1 MFSFVPAVRSFLLL
15 FLIAG
20 VSCQTSRSGK
30 DSDLTEL
37 QTVSADVVSFNI
49 LQMND
54 VYEIAPVESGQRGG
68 LARVASI
75 KNTLKAE
82 DPNTISIIAGDF
94 LSPSALG
101 VTKIN
106 GETLAGKQMVDSLNA
121 MGLDYAILGNHEFD
135 ISEQQLKSR
144 IKEGKFKWVT
154 ANVFQA
160 SGKPFEHVETND
172 VIEFKNSSGKSVR
185 VGLFGVCTDM
195 AKKNWV
201 TYKNALDVSRE
212 QVAALKG
219 KSDVIVAL
227 THLSID
233 EDKKIAAEVP
243 ELEVLL
249 GGHEHENISTVAGAD
264 STPIYKAD
272 ANARTVYIHRFQY
285 DTKKKVLTHKSELV
299 EVDQN
304 VPLDPKTDKVVK
316 DWVEKVYN
324 VLRAG
329 GIEPD
334 KAVGKTEEILDGY
347 ESSVRNRPTNL
358 TALIAQSFADE
369 VPEADGV
376 IYGGGSI
383 RIDARIPPGPITY
396 FDVLK
401 IFPFGGNLVLAEV
414 SGATLKKALMIGV
427 ENKGSGG
434 YLQMHN
440 IEPKKDGW
448 IIGGKPINDSKKY
461 KILFNDFLMTGLER
475 GLPFLNLKQPKPLV
489 KKLKETREV
498 RSIFIT
504 RLQKDM
510 AAKK

>member
-1 MFSFVPAVRSFLLL
+1 MSLPTAVRSFLL
-15 FLIAG
+15 FLIVIIAG
-20 VSCQTSRSGK
+20 CQTGK
-30 DSDLTEL
+30 SYKYSDLTDV
-37 QTVSADVVSFNI
+37 QNSNADVVAFNI

-68 LARVASI
+68 IARVASI
-75 KNTLKAE
+75 KNSLKME
-82 DPNTISIIAGDF
+82 NPNTIAIITGDF

-106 GETLAGKQMVDSLNA
+106 GETLAGEQMVASLNA
-121 MGLDYAILGNHEFD
+121 MSLDYAILGNHEFD
-135 ISEQQLKSR
+135 ITEEQLKAR
-144 IKEGKFKWVT
+144 IKESKFKWVT

-160 SGKPFEHVETND
+160 SGKPFESVKNND
-172 VIEFKNSSGKSVR
+172 VIEFTNSSGKKVR

-195 AKKNWV
+195 ARKNWV
-201 TYKNALDVSRE
+201 TYRNALDVSKE
-212 QVAALKG
+212 QVTELKP
-219 KSDVIVAL
+219 KSDLIVAL

-243 ELEVLL
+243 ELEVIL

-272 ANARTVYIHRFQY
+272 ANARTVYVHRFKY
-285 DTKKKVLTHKSELV
+285 NTRTNELIHKSELV
-299 EVDQN
+299 NVDQN
-304 VPLDPKTDKVVK
+304 IPLEEKTDKVVK
-316 DWVEKVYN
+316 NWVEKVYK
-324 VLRAG
+324 VLRAD

-334 KAVGKTEEILDGY
+334 KAVGQTQEILDGY

-358 TALIAQSFADE
+358 TALIGQSFADE
-369 VPEADGV
+369 VPEADAV

-396 FDVLK
+396 FDVVK

-414 SGATLKKALMIGV
+414 SGSTLKMALKVGI
-427 ENKGSGG
+427 ENKGTGG

-440 IEPKKDGW
+440 IEPKKEGW
-448 IIGGKPINDSKKY
+448 VIGGKPINDRKRY
-461 KILFNDFLMTGLER
+461 KVVFNDFLLTGLER
-475 GLPFLNLKQPKPLV
+475 GLPFLNSKQSKPLV
-489 KKLKETREV
+489 KKLRDTRDV
-498 RSIFIT
+498 RTVFIT

>member
-1 MFSFVPAVRSFLLL
+1 MLSFVPALRSFLLL

-20 VSCQTSRSGK
+20 VSCQTSKSGK

-37 QTVSADVVSFNI
+37 PQINADVVTFTI

-54 VYEIAPVESGQRGG
+54 VYEISPVESGQRGG
-68 LARVASI
+68 VARVASI
-75 KNTLKAE
+75 EKRLKDE
-82 DPNTISIIAGDF
+82 DPNTISVIAGDF

-106 GETLAGKQMVDSLNA
+106 GEALAGKQMVDSLNV
-121 MGLDYAILGNHEFD
+121 MGLDYAVLGNHEFD

-144 IKEGKFKWVT
+144 IKESKFKWVT

-160 SGKPFEHVETND
+160 SGKPFEQVENND
-172 VIEFKNSSGKSVR
+172 IIEFKNPSGKGVR

-201 TYKNALDVSRE
+201 SYRNALEVSKE
-212 QVAALKG
+212 QVAALKK
-219 KSDVIVAL
+219 KSDVIIAL

-233 EDKKIAAEVP
+233 EDKRIAAEVP

-272 ANARTVYIHRFQY
+272 ANARTVYVHRFQY
-285 DTKKKVLTHKSELV
+285 DTKQKILTHKSELI

-316 DWVEKVYN
+316 DWIEKVYT
-324 VLRAG
+324 VLRAD

-334 KAVGKTEEILDGY
+334 KTVGKTEEILDGY

-369 VPEADGV
+369 VPEADAV

-396 FDVLK
+396 FDVVK
-401 IFPFGGNLVLAEV
+401 IFPFGGNLVLAQV
-414 SGATLKKALMIGV
+414 SGETLKKALRIGL
-427 ENKGSGG
+427 ENKGTGG

-440 IEPKKDGW
+440 IEPKKESWVID
-448 IIGGKPINDSKKY
+448 GKPINDRKLY
-461 KILFNDFLMTGLER
+461 KILFNDFLLTGLER
-475 GLPFLNLKQPKPLV
+475 GLPFLNPKQPKPLV
-489 KKLKETREV
+489 KRLKDTRDV
-498 RSIFIT
+498 RSIFISK
-504 RLQKDM
+504 LQKDM
-510 AAKK
+510 TAKK